1 MGRHNPMGNFL
12 KRAHVYLVGAGP
24 GDPKLLTLR
33 GKECLEFADVVL
45 YDHLANPEL
54 LRHAPVDAERIY
66 VGRKGRGSYRDQKE
80 INALLVSKAQEGKS
94 VVRLKGGDPFVFG
107 RGGEEAETMAEA
119 GIPFT
124 VIPGVTAAIAVPAY
138 AGIPVTHRTL
148 ASTVAFV
155 TGHED
160 PTKSTSAL
168 EWPRLASAEGTL
180 VFLMGTKNLP
190 QIVDRLIQEGKPST
204 TPVAAIRWGT
214 YARQQT
220 IVGTLADIVGKV
232 TRADLSPPTV
242 IVVGEVVRLRD
253 RLNWC
258 ETRPLFGKGVL
269 VTRPREQ
276 APALS
281 NLLAE
286 QGAEPIECPT
296 LEIRPPE
303 SWDPVDEAIRELA
316 TYDWVIFTSM
326 NGVQAFMGRLW
337 FHQKDA
343 RSLASTKVCCIGPRT
358 KEEANRWGLVA
369 DLVPKEFQ
377 AEGILEALSGL
388 EMKDQRILIPRAKV
402 AREILPEQ
410 LGTMGASV
418 RVVHAYQAVP
428 PEVEREPISDRFRNQ
443 DIQYLTFTS
452 SSTVRNFCQLFADR
466 QEMRE
471 LTQDATVACIGP
483 ITAQTVQ
490 AEGLSVGIVAAENT
504 VPALVDA
511 IVAHANQSHTKS
523 LL

>member
-1 MGRHNPMGNFL
+1 MERPSIM
-12 KRAHVYLVGAGP
+12 KRAQRGGHVYLVGAGP
-24 GDPKLLTLR
+24 GDPKLLTVG
-33 GKECLEFADVVL
+33 GKECLESADVVL
-45 YDHLANPEL
+45 YDHLANPTFL
-54 LRHAPVDAERIY
+54 KYVPHHAERIY
-66 VGRKGRGSYRDQKE
+66 VGRKGRESYRDQHE
-80 INALLVSKAQEGKS
+80 INALLVSKAQEGKC

-107 RGGEEAETMAEA
+107 RGGEEAEIMADS

-124 VIPGVTAAIAVPAY
+124 VIPGVTAAVAVPAY

-160 PTKSTSAL
+160 PTKPESAM

-180 VFLMGTKNLP
+180 VFLMGMKNLP
-190 QIVDRLIQEGKPST
+190 HIVDRLIQEGKPST

-214 YARQQT
+214 YARQRT
-220 IVGTLADIVGKV
+220 VVGTLANIVEKV
-232 TRADLSPPTV
+232 TEAKLSPPTV

-269 VTRPREQ
+269 VTRPRAQ

-296 LEIRPPE
+296 LEICPPE
-303 SWDPVDEAIRELA
+303 SWDSVDEAIHELS
-316 TYDWVIFTSM
+316 TYDWVIFTSV
-326 NGVQAFMGRLW
+326 NGVQAFMGRLR

-343 RSLASTKVCCIGPRT
+343 RSLANARICCIGPQT
-358 KEEANRWGLVA
+358 KEEASRWGIVA
-369 DLVPKEFQ
+369 DLVPPVFQ
-377 AEGILEALSGL
+377 AEGILESLGGL
-388 EMKDQRILIPRAKV
+388 GVKGQRILIPRAKV
-402 AREILPEQ
+402 AREILPQQ
-410 LGTMGASV
+410 LGEMGADV
-418 RVVHAYQAVP
+418 RVVHGYQAVL
-428 PEVEREPISDRFRNQ
+428 PEMEHEPICDRFRNQ

-466 QEMRE
+466 QEMHK
-471 LTQDATVACIGP
+471 LTQDVTVACIGP
-483 ITAQTVQ
+483 ITAKTVQ
-490 AEGLSVGIVAAENT
+490 DEGLSVDIVAAENT

-511 IVAHANQSHTKS
+511 IVAHANKS
-523 LL
+523 AI